1 MKRIQLLQKTQL
13 YFLLSFVFCLSSCF
27 LFLPSSAQSYAKL
40 VNPFIG
46 TGGHGHTYPGAT
58 MPHGMVQ
65 LSPDTRL
72 EGWDGCG
79 GYYYSDNYIYGFSH
93 THLSGTGVPDY
104 CDILLMPMAGTPSLD
119 NKKYGST
126 FNHKNEK
133 AYAGYYSVL
142 LDKGNIQAEF
152 TATDRVGFH
161 HYTFSNANDNT
172 VILDLKHR
180 DEVLESS
187 LKLEDSFTVSGMRR
201 SRSWAQNQYIFFVMK
216 FSKPIKTFGIWSNEA
231 AADKHFGDTI
241 SSKNLK
247 AFFQF
252 DLSADKNIYVKVALS
267 PTSVEGAKR
276 NLAAESTDWDFEKVK
291 AAGEQKWN
299 AELSKIEV
307 TGDEEKKKIFYTAL
321 YHTAVVP
328 CVNMDVDGAYRG
340 MDNNIHK
347 ADGFTYYSVF
357 SLWDTYRAA
366 HPLYTIIDRKRT
378 LDYIK
383 TFLIQYKEGGRLPVW
398 ELASNE
404 TNCMIGYHSI
414 PVIVD
419 AYVKGITDFDA
430 KLALEAMLH
439 SANADEFG
447 LKAYRS
453 KGLIESDDEQ
463 ESTSR
468 TLEYSYDDWCIAT
481 FAKAIGTK
489 KVYDEFIKRAQY
501 YKNVLDPKTGNMR
514 PRKNGDWL
522 SPFDPREV
530 NNNFTEANSWQYSF
544 CFTQDISG
552 YLAMTGGRDSL
563 EKKLDRLFSTSSKT
577 TGREQ
582 SDITGLI
589 GQYAQGNE
597 PSHHIAYLYNYTNAP
612 WKTQKIV
619 HQIMTDFYKND
630 PDGLIGNEDCG
641 QMSAWYVMSAMGFY
655 SVIPGTENF
664 NFGTPLFN
672 NIIIHNENGTNF
684 NISAKNLSPEHFYTN
699 LLKDYKQGKMELYYV
714 GGIDLRSLNDSGS
727 LIFKMLPQ
735 PFVPKVIS
743 EGFQHF
749 ANLKDTF
756 VINPVIHGG
765 TMSFQNSRQIPITVD
780 QKSVKIF
787 YTTDGTEPTNKSIV
801 YAKPLNVDHSQTVK
815 AIAYDATGNSS
826 FVTTA
831 VYKKM
836 EHDWSV
842 KTNTAYEQMYD
853 GGGAIGLIDG
863 IRGETNWRKGNWQ
876 GYQKTD
882 VDVTIDLKKA
892 TTISSVSAGFLQDT
906 RAWIVMPKEVIVE
919 VSNDGK
925 KFTQVSDKKDLL
937 PIEDLVPQLKT
948 AEATFAPVKARYVR
962 LKAIQYGKLPLWH
975 ESPGGDTHIFMD
987 EVEVR

>member
-1 MKRIQLLQKTQL
+1 MKRIQLLQKAL
-13 YFLLSFVFCLSSCF
+13 RLSLVFCLSSF
-27 LFLPSSAQSYAKL
+27 FSYSQTNYAKL

-79 GYYYSDNYIYGFSH
+79 GYHYSDNYIYGFSH
-93 THLSGTGVPDY
+93 THLSGTGIPDY
-104 CDILLMPMAGTPSLD
+104 CDILVMPMAGKPSPD
-119 NKKYGST
+119 NKVYGSS
-126 FNHKNEK
+126 FSHANEK

-142 LDKGNIQAEF
+142 LDKGNIQTEF
-152 TATDRVGFH
+152 TATERVGLH
-161 HYTFSNANDNT
+161 HYRFSGQNDNSI
-172 VILDLKHR
+172 ILDLKHR

-201 SRSWAQNQYIFFVMK
+201 SRSWAENQYIFFVMK
-216 FSKPIKTFGIWSNEA
+216 FSKPIKNFGVWNNEA
-231 AADKHFGDTI
+231 ATDQHFGDAV

-252 DLSADKNIYVKVALS
+252 DLSADKNIFVKVALS
-267 PTSVEGAKR
+267 PTSVDGAKK
-276 NLAAESTDWDFEKVK
+276 NLEAELAGWDFEKVK

-299 AELSKIEV
+299 TELSKIEV

-321 YHTAVVP
+321 YHTEVVP
-328 CVNMDVDGAYRG
+328 CVNMDVDGTYRG

-347 ADGFTYYSVF
+347 AEGFTYYSVF

-366 HPLYTIIDRKRT
+366 NPLYTIIDRKRT
-378 LDYIK
+378 SDYIK
-383 TFLIQYKEGGRLPVW
+383 TFLTHYKEGGRLPVW

-419 AYVKGITDFDA
+419 AYLKGIRDFDVN
-430 KLALEAMLH
+430 LALEAMLH

-447 LKAYRS
+447 LKYYRS

-481 FAKAIGTK
+481 FAKAIGNE
-489 KVYDEFIKRAQY
+489 KVYNEFIKRAQY

-552 YLAMTGGRDSL
+552 YLAMSGGKDSL
-563 EKKLDRLFSTSSKT
+563 EKRLDRLFSTSPKT

-612 WKTQKIV
+612 WKAQKIV
-619 HQIMTDFYKND
+619 HKIMTDFYKNA

-641 QMSAWYVMSAMGFY
+641 QMSAWYVMSALGFY
-655 SVIPGTENF
+655 SVTPGSAIY
-664 NFGTPLFN
+664 NFGSPQFGEIVIN
-672 NIIIHNENGTNF
+672 NSNGTKFKIIAN
-684 NISAKNLSPEHFYTN
+684 NYSEKNYYSAKYKTASPAKTQSIQVDGSYGFDILYFTESDEIINFAMSPEPQTS
-699 LLKDYKQGKMELYYV
+699 LKAPFHTMRTLRNNF
-714 GGIDLRSLNDSGS
+714 GGI
-727 LIFKMLPQ
+727 
-735 PFVPKVIS
+735 FV
-743 EGFQHF
+743 
-749 ANLKDTF
+749 L
-756 VINPVIHGG
+756 NPVIHGG
-765 TMSFQNSRQIPITVD
+765 TISFQNSRQIPITVN
-780 QKSVKIF
+780 QKGVKIF
-787 YTTDGTEPTNKSIV
+787 YTTDGTQPTNKSTV
-801 YAKPLNVDHSQTVK
+801 YTKPLNVDHSQTVK
-815 AIAYDATGNSS
+815 AIAYDAAGNSS

-836 EHDWSV
+836 EHDWSL

-876 GYQKTD
+876 GYQKTNA
-882 VDVTIDLKKA
+882 DVTIDLKKP

-925 KFTQVSDKKDLL
+925 TFTQVSDKKDLL
-937 PIEDLVPQLKT
+937 PIEDLTPQLKT
-948 AEATFAPVKARYVR
+948 AEATFTPVKARFVR
-962 LKAIQYGKLPLWH
+962 LKAIQYGKLPSWH

-987 EVEVR
+987 EIEVK

>member
-1 MKRIQLLQKTQL
+1 MKRTQPLHKTLLR
-13 YFLLSFVFCLSSCF
+13 LSLVFCLSSFVFC
-27 LFLPSSAQSYAKL
+27 PDSHAQTNYAKL

-79 GYYYSDNYIYGFSH
+79 GYHYSDNYIYGFSH
-93 THLSGTGVPDY
+93 THLSGTGIPDY
-104 CDILLMPMAGTPSLD
+104 CDILVMPMAGKPSPD
-119 NKKYGST
+119 NKVYGSS
-126 FNHKNEK
+126 FSHANEK

-142 LDKGNIQAEF
+142 LDNGNIQTEF
-152 TATDRVGFH
+152 TATERTGFH
-161 HYTFSNANDNT
+161 HYTFSGQNDNT
-172 VILDLKHR
+172 IILDLKHR

-201 SRSWAQNQYIFFVMK
+201 SKSWAENQYVFFVMK
-216 FSKPIKTFGIWSNEA
+216 FSKLI
-231 AADKHFGDTI
+231 KHFGVWNNDAMTDQHFGDAI

-252 DLSADKNIYVKVALS
+252 DLTADKDVYVKVALS
-267 PTSVEGAKR
+267 PTGVEGAKR
-276 NLAAESTDWDFEKVK
+276 NLTAELPGWDFEKVK
-291 AAGEQKWN
+291 AEGEKKWN

-307 TGDEEKKKIFYTAL
+307 TGNEEKKKIFYTAL

-347 ADGFTYYSVF
+347 AEGFTYYSVF

-366 HPLYTIIDRKRT
+366 NPLYTIIDRKRT
-378 LDYIK
+378 SDYIK
-383 TFLIQYKEGGRLPVW
+383 TFLTHYKEGGRLPVW

-419 AYVKGITDFDA
+419 AYVKGIRDFDVN
-430 KLALEAMLH
+430 LALEAMLH

-447 LKAYRS
+447 LKYYRS

-481 FAKAIGTK
+481 FAKAIGNE
-489 KVYDEFIKRAQY
+489 KVYNEFIKRAQY

-544 CFTQDISG
+544 CFTQDING
-552 YLAMTGGRDSL
+552 YLNMTGGKDSL
-563 EKKLDRLFSTSSKT
+563 EKKLDRLFSTSPKT

-641 QMSAWYVMSAMGFY
+641 QMSAWYVLSAMGLY
-655 SVIPGTENF
+655 QVTPGTDYF
-664 NFGTPLFN
+664 NIGTPEFDNIKVRSELSGSFEISAKRENNQSFYLSGINFFPPLADIKHTTENLCLNYKDMQPGARLQLFM
-672 NIIIHNENGTNF
+672 ESQKGSSSLKSFATT
-684 NISAKNLSPEHFYTN
+684 NISA
-699 LLKDYKQGKMELYYV
+699 
-714 GGIDLRSLNDSGS
+714 GS
-727 LIFKMLPQ
+727 
-735 PFVPKVIS
+735 FVV
-743 EGFQHF
+743 
-749 ANLKDTF
+749 
-756 VINPVIHGG
+756 NPVIQGG
-765 TMSFQNSRQIPITVD
+765 TMSFQNSRQVPITVN
-780 QKSVKIF
+780 QKGVKIF
-787 YTTDGTEPTNKSIV
+787 YTTDGTEPTNKSTL
-801 YAKPLNVDHSQTVK
+801 YTKPLNVDYSQTVK
-815 AIAYDATGNSS
+815 AIAYDAAGNSS

-836 EHDWSV
+836 EHDWAV

-853 GGGAIGLIDG
+853 GGGAIGLVDG

-925 KFTQVSDKKDLL
+925 TFTQVSDKKGLL
-937 PIEDLVPQLKT
+937 PIEELTPQLKT
-948 AEATFAPVKARYVR
+948 AEATFTPVKARFVR
-962 LKAIQYGKLPLWH
+962 LKAIQYGKLPSWH

-987 EVEVR
+987 EIEIK

>member
-1 MKRIQLLQKTQL
+1 
-13 YFLLSFVFCLSSCF
+13 
-27 LFLPSSAQSYAKL
+27 
-40 VNPFIG
+40 
-46 TGGHGHTYPGAT
+46 
-58 MPHGMVQ
+58 
-65 LSPDTRL
+65 
-72 EGWDGCG
+72 
-79 GYYYSDNYIYGFSH
+79 
-93 THLSGTGVPDY
+93 
-104 CDILLMPMAGTPSLD
+104 MPMAGKPSPD
-119 NKKYGST
+119 NKVYGSP
-126 FNHKNEK
+126 FHHANEK

-142 LDKGNIQAEF
+142 LDKGNIQTEF
-152 TATDRVGFH
+152 TTTERVGLH
-161 HYTFSNANDNT
+161 HYKFSGQNDNT
-172 VILDLKHR
+172 IILDLKHR

-201 SRSWAQNQYIFFVMK
+201 SKSWAENQYIFFVMK
-216 FSKPIKTFGIWSNEA
+216 FSKPIKSFGVWNNEA
-231 AADKHFGDTI
+231 TTDQHFGDAV

-252 DLSADKNIYVKVALS
+252 DLSADKDIYVKLALS

-276 NLAAESTDWDFEKVK
+276 NLTAELPGWDFEKVK
-291 AAGEQKWN
+291 VAGEQKWN

-307 TGDEEKKKIFYTAL
+307 TGNEEKKKIFYTAL

-328 CVNMDVDGAYRG
+328 YVNMDVDGTYRG

-347 ADGFTYYSVF
+347 AEGFTYYSVF

-366 HPLYTIIDRKRT
+366 NPLYTIIDRKRT
-378 LDYIK
+378 SDYIK
-383 TFLIQYKEGGRLPVW
+383 TFLTHYKEGGRLPVW

-419 AYVKGITDFDA
+419 AYVKGIRDFDVN
-430 KLALEAMLH
+430 LALEAMLH

-447 LKAYRS
+447 LKYYRS

-481 FAKAIGTK
+481 FAKAIGNE

-522 SPFDPREV
+522 SPFDPKEV

-544 CFTQDISG
+544 YFMQDIGG
-552 YLAMTGGRDSL
+552 YLQLTGGKNNL
-563 EKKLDRLFSTSSKT
+563 ERKLDEMFSTSAKT

-597 PSHHIAYLYNYTNAP
+597 PSHHIGYLYNYAKAP
-612 WKTQKIV
+612 WKTQKLM
-619 HQIMTDFYKND
+619 HEIMANFYKND

-641 QMSAWYVMSAMGFY
+641 QMSAWYVLSAMGLY
-655 SVIPGTENF
+655 HVTPGTELYDLS
-664 NFGTPLFN
+664 TPAFERIKINSENGKPFFIKAPGLNEKTFYITAARLN
-672 NIIIHNENGTNF
+672 SNKINGLQLSYSDIVKGGELNYILSNVPRKIYDDLAQQVPQINENTG
-684 NISAKNLSPEHFYTN
+684 
-699 LLKDYKQGKMELYYV
+699 
-714 GGIDLRSLNDSGS
+714 
-727 LIFKMLPQ
+727 
-735 PFVPKVIS
+735 
-743 EGFQHF
+743 
-749 ANLKDTF
+749 F
-756 VINPVIHGG
+756 VINPVIEGG
-765 TMSFQNSRQIPITVD
+765 TMSFQNIRKIAIASA
-780 QKSVKIF
+780 QKNVKIF
-787 YTTDGTEPTNKSIV
+787 YTTDGTEPTNKSTL

-815 AIAYDATGNSS
+815 AIAYDAAGNKS
-826 FVTTA
+826 FVTTG

-836 EHDWSV
+836 EHDWAV

-882 VDVTIDLKKA
+882 VDVIIDLKKT

-925 KFTQVSDKKDLL
+925 TFTQVSDKKDLL
-937 PIEDLVPQLKT
+937 PIEELTPQLKT
-948 AEATFAPVKARYVR
+948 AEMTFTPVKTRFVR
-962 LKAIQYGKLPLWH
+962 LKAVQYGKLPSWH

-987 EVEVR
+987 EIEIK